1 MDVTQYGAVG
11 DGKTLATRAFQA
23 AVDAC
28 SAQGGG
34 VVCVPA
40 GVYLCGSVELKS
52 HVTLHLGQGAVLRGS
67 DKLEDYPPIPFVHNE
82 LGAVRS
88 LLWAI
93 DRTDLRITGSGSIDL
108 VDRAFIDFEQYL
120 SDSVIG
126 SGVAYDER
134 QRQDSTAKHL
144 PRPTQPIFFHRCE
157 RIRMDGVTI
166 RNAPCWTIT
175 ASVCRDVQISHL
187 TIDNNLRT
195 PNCDGIHSCSS
206 RDVIITDCVFSCGD
220 DCIAVTG
227 ITDWDAISEN
237 IVIANCVMRSRSAAV
252 RLGHQASKVRNV
264 VVSNLTVSD
273 TNRGLAIF
281 AGKDGW
287 VENASIS
294 NLVLETRLF
303 AGNWWG
309 KGEPLVISAKENGRI
324 EGVAV
329 RQVMAR
335 SENGI
340 VIAGENGNIRDVEL
354 SDWSLN
360 IGYGRDRTLFKPF
373 FDLWPAEPIA
383 APDPAKHIPGLYAE
397 GVRGIRVNRLRCV
410 RPGHDRSFSMERLV
424 IGGGVTF
431 EHCDFGAQREAAD
444 RKGGVL

>member
-11 DGKTLATRAFQA
+11 DGKTLNTQAFQS

-28 SAQGGG
+28 AAKGGG
-34 VVCVPA
+34 VVCVPP
-40 GVYLCGSVELKS
+40 GVFLCGSVELKS
-52 HVTLHLGQGAVLRGS
+52 HVTLHLGEGCVLRGS
-67 DKLEDYPPIPFVHNE
+67 ENLEDYPPIPFVHNE

-88 LLWAI
+88 LLWAME
-93 DRTDLRITGSGSIDL
+93 RTDLRITGCGSIDL
-108 VDRAFIDFEQYL
+108 VDRAFIDFDQCL
-120 SDSVIG
+120 TDSVIG
-126 SGVAYDER
+126 SGVAYNER
-134 QRQDSTAKHL
+134 QRQESTAKHL
-144 PRPTQPIFFHRCE
+144 ARPTQPLFFHRCE
-157 RIRMDGVTI
+157 RLRIDGVTI

-175 ASVCRDVQISHL
+175 ASVSRDIKISHV

-195 PNCDGIHSCSS
+195 PNCDGIHCCSS

-264 VVSNLTVSD
+264 VVSNLVVND

-287 VENASIS
+287 VENVSIS

-309 KGEPLVISAKENGRI
+309 KGEPLVISARENGRI
-324 EGVAV
+324 AGVAV

-340 VIAGENGNIRDVEL
+340 VIAGEHVNIRDVEL
-354 SDWSLN
+354 SDWSLS
-360 IGYGRDRTLFKPF
+360 IGYGRDRALFKPL

-383 APDPAKHIPGLYAE
+383 APDPAKQIPGLYAE
-397 GVRGIRVNRLRCV
+397 GVLGLRAIRLRCS
-410 RPGHDRSFSMERLV
+410 RAGTDHSFATDPLV
-424 IGGGVTF
+424 IGAGVTL
-431 EHCDFGAQREAAD
+431 EHCEFGSQGEAAAC
-444 RKGGVL
+444 RGGAL